1 METTIYHYALCVSLT
16 LMLFF
21 SYRFVFGRLP
31 DSELYRPYRQSRR
44 LMGVALLELS
54 ANYMVHFFVTPRA
67 VCPSIAILMNLCT
80 YWLSVWLFGS
90 AMMLLLD
97 REWVSRRRFIRHIVS
112 WVAYCLITLV
122 LWFLLP
128 SRVSLTALPIV
139 LAIVFMAY
147 AVRVA
152 RKVFLTF
159 RRTIRQL
166 DDFYSDDGAA
176 YIRWMSVF
184 TYWAVFFGAGQ
195 GGSPLCLTVMC
206 MSG

>member
-1 METTIYHYALCVSLT
+1 METKLYHYALCVSLT

-21 SYRFVFGRLP
+21 SYRFIFGRLP

-67 VCPSIAILMNLCT
+67 VCPAIAILMNLCT

-152 RKVFLTF
+152 
-159 RRTIRQL
+159 
-166 DDFYSDDGAA
+166 
-176 YIRWMSVF
+176 
-184 TYWAVFFGAGQ
+184 
-195 GGSPLCLTVMC
+195 
-206 MSG
+206 